1 MTVGAIMTL
10 LLLLQPVGLRL
21 AIGLY
26 RCAQYNYECEPERLA
41 LEEGVALKI
50 KDCKKY
56 NRDTDPI

>member
-26 RCAQYNYECEPERLA
+26 HCAQYNYECEPERLA

-50 KDCKKY
+50 KDCKK
-56 NRDTDPI
+56 